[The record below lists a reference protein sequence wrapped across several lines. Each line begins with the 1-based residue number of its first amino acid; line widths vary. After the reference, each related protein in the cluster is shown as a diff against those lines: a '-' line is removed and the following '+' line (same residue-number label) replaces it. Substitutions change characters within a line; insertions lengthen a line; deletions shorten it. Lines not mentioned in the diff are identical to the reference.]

1 MMQFVTKKTTELSKE
16 EKQGLVEL
24 FNVVFDRT
32 RTVEEFDRQFLNNPK
47 GYSYHTYAENDGK
60 IVASNTM
67 VPSVYVVNGK
77 HFWFVNSVDT
87 MIEEHHRGLEN
98 FYDMVRTSFGDA
110 EKAGYDVVYGFPNDN
125 SYELFTKL
133 KFMKDIGKL
142 DTYCLPYR
150 IGGVKKGF
158 GWLNWAS
165 MAFSRLWVACAGIFT
180 SSNIASYLIEKEA
193 ESFNATRYNRSDGRY
208 AVVEGL
214 FAYKVMNHDGV
225 RTAFIVDVFEKSGKN
240 FVKAVKYLLKNE
252 CKNFDLILYVGHLKF
267 GSYGLIKFPRKYE
280 PKHFNFTGTFFKKGI
295 IDKNA
300 FYDIDSWDINLSN
313 YDVI

>member
-1 MMQFVTKKTTELSKE
+1 MQFVTKKTIDLTKE

-47 GYSYHTYAENDGK
+47 GYSYHTYAEDDGK

-67 VPSVYVVNGK
+67 VPSVYVVNGQQL
-77 HFWFVNSVDT
+77 WFVNSVDT
-87 MIEEHHRGLEN
+87 MIEDHHRGLEN
-98 FYDMVRTSFGDA
+98 FYDMIKTSFGDA

-133 KFMKDIGKL
+133 KFMRDIGKL

-150 IGGVKKGF
+150 IGGVKKGL

-165 MAFSRLWVACAGIFT
+165 MAFSRLWVACVGLLA
-180 SSNIASYLIEKEA
+180 SSNRAFFLIEKEA
-193 ESFNATRYNRSDGRY
+193 ESFNTTRYKRSDGCY
-208 AVVEGL
+208 SIFDGL
-214 FAYKVMNHDGV
+214 FAYKVMDHDGV

-252 CKNFDLILYVGHLKF
+252 RKNFDLILYVGHLTF
-267 GSYGLIKFPRKYE
+267 GSYGLIKIPRKYE
-280 PKHFNFTGTFFKKGI
+280 PKHFNFTGAFLKKGVV
-295 IDKNA
+295 DKKV